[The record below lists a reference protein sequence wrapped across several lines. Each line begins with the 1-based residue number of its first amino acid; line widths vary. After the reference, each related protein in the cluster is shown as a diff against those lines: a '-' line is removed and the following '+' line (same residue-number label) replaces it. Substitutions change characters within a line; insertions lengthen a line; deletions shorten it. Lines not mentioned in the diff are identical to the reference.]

1 MNKLP
6 GKLNLLRR
14 NSGMS
19 QSEIAQK
26 LLVPVSEYMNWEN
39 GNSIPNI
46 DQLKVIADTFHVDV
60 SALIDNTVAFVAP
73 QPVEKTPEAEKS
85 ATIPFVSNG
94 GINATQELSD
104 TLGDTVVAG
113 SIPGVQ
119 QGDTVDGGTKVMD
132 TNAFSFNDDEEE
144 EEDEEEETK
153 PKKMVKV
160 KHASPFQNKKTWYI
174 LGGCGAAFVV
184 VLLAVLLINGLGGG
198 SANSLSDVNRLS
210 LGSTYSVFIENNGS
224 IKARGQGYN
233 STALSG
239 SVQVSTYS
247 DWSLGLKEDGTV
259 SSTNTSINT
268 SDWTDVKMIAAG
280 NDHAAAVKED
290 GTVLCTGNS
299 SACEVDG
306 WENVSSIYAGN
317 GVTVALKEDGS
328 FLSSGGVNIPT
339 TATGVKGV
347 SISDSGVYYITTNG
361 TVSGISLNGSTIPAT
376 SNLNNIS
383 AIAAGSDFVAG
394 LGKDG
399 SVRVATTNAELSK
412 AVESWKNVKYI
423 AAHGNTLIGMTRDG
437 KMYGTG
443 DNQYGQYENTAD
455 TEATPS
461 ASADTKLARV
471 QNITFSETPDNVQ
484 IKWDA
489 VEHAD
494 YYEVT
499 VEPGGIKNNSQS
511 NSISIRADQLED
523 GTSYTVT
530 VTAKSNNPDE
540 YQDSDPSTINYT
552 YSAQKIKLAT
562 PTGLTASMGN
572 GGSLTI
578 TWQLV
583 ENAEYYAL
591 TLDGAPVENHIG
603 QTTYT
608 IPEENLLP
616 GHTYTIG
623 VSAGTSDAKY
633 SSSDPIQI
641 QSEYKGIQYTVTLN
655 FSNGTTHNVQ
665 LTRGQHSISDV
676 LNNNPVD
683 GITADMLV
691 NPSQIINVPNE
702 TTVTV
707 EVNSPV
713 TPESPG
719 TETQGE

>member
-46 DQLKVIADTFHVDV
+46 EQLKVIADTFHVDV

-412 AVESWKNVKYI
+412 AVENWKNVKYI

-443 DNQYGQYENTAD
+443 DNQYGQYENTAGA
-455 TEATPS
+455 EASSS
-461 ASADTKLARV
+461 ASADTKLDRV
-471 QNITFSETPDNVQ
+471 ENISFSETPDNVQ
-484 IKWDA
+484 IKWDE

-499 VEPGGIKNNSQS
+499 VEPAGIKNNSQS
-511 NSISIRADQLED
+511 NSISIPADKLED

-540 YQDSDPSTINYT
+540 YQDGDPSTVNYQ
-552 YSAQKIKLAT
+552 YSRRQTQLAV
-562 PTGLTASMGN
+562 PSEISATAKED
-572 GGSLTI
+572 GSWEI
-578 TWQLV
+578 SWM
-583 ENAEYYAL
+583 
-591 TLDGAPVENHIG
+591 PVEPTDAIAGYDVYING
-603 QTTYT
+603 TYVAGSTGMPNATVPKSVVDFQDGTTY
-608 IPEENLLP
+608 N
-616 GHTYTIG
+616 
-623 VSAGTSDAKY
+623 VAVVAKSKDDKY
-633 SSSDPIQI
+633 SD
-641 QSEYKGIQYTVTLN
+641 SENQPKPLMYSELRYSVTLN
-655 FSNGTTHNVQ
+655 YPDGQPETVELKAGTYQLSQLITGYTADQIVDQTITVPGDSKVDVQ
-665 LTRGQHSISDV
+665 LKT
-676 LNNNPVD
+676 
-683 GITADMLV
+683 
-691 NPSQIINVPNE
+691 
-702 TTVTV
+702 
-707 EVNSPV
+707 

>member
-443 DNQYGQYENTAD
+443 DNQYGQYENTAGA
-455 TEATPS
+455 EASPS
-461 ASADTKLARV
+461 ASADTKLDRV
-471 QNITFSETPDNVQ
+471 ENISFSETPDNVQ
-484 IKWDA
+484 IKWDE

-499 VEPGGIKNNSQS
+499 VEPAGIKNNSQS
-511 NSISIRADQLED
+511 NSISIPADKLED

-530 VTAKSNNPDE
+530 VTAKSNNLDE
-540 YQDSDPSTINYT
+540 YQDSDPSTVNYQYSRRQTQLAVPSEISATADSGGAWTISWMPVDNASSYEVYINGNVVGDSAGYPSLTVSKDNPVVPLTGGTTYNVAVVAKSNDDKYSDSENQPVSLKYDYT
-552 YSAQKIKLAT
+552 EVEYHGVTLVYPDGQT
-562 PTGLTASMGN
+562 ETVELTAGTYQLS
-572 GGSLTI
+572 TI
-578 TWQLV
+578 VTRYPADQIV
-583 ENAEYYAL
+583 DQSI
-591 TLDGAPVENHIG
+591 T
-603 QTTYT
+603 
-608 IPEENLLP
+608 
-616 GHTYTIG
+616 
-623 VSAGTSDAKY
+623 VSD
-633 SSSDPIQI
+633 DM
-641 QSEYKGIQYTVTLN
+641 TV
-655 FSNGTTHNVQ
+655 NVQ
-665 LTRGQHSISDV
+665 LKT
-676 LNNNPVD
+676 
-683 GITADMLV
+683 
-691 NPSQIINVPNE
+691 
-702 TTVTV
+702 
-707 EVNSPV
+707 

>member
-73 QPVEKTPEAEKS
+73 QPVERTPEAEKS

-113 SIPGVQ
+113 SIPGDQ
-119 QGDTVDGGTKVMD
+119 QGDTVDGGTKVMN
-132 TNAFSFNDDEEE
+132 TNAFSFDDDEEE

-268 SDWTDVKMIAAG
+268 SDWSDVKMIAAG

-339 TATGVKGV
+339 TATGVKDV

-455 TEATPS
+455 AEATPS
-461 ASADTKLARV
+461 ASADTKLDSV

-511 NSISIRADQLED
+511 NSISIRADELED
-523 GTSYTVT
+523 GTSYTIT
-530 VTAKSNNPDE
+530 VTAKANNTDE
-540 YQDSDPSTINYT
+540 YQDSDPSTVNYQYTRKQTQLAVPSEISATADSGGAWIISWMPVDNAASYDVYINGEYVAGSTGLPNVTVSRTLLNGLQLQDGTT
-552 YSAQKIKLAT
+552 YSVAVVAKSSDDKYSDSENQPVSLVYNELRYGVTLHYSDGETETVELKAGTYQLSDIVT
-562 PTGLTASMGN
+562 RYTADQIVDQ
-572 GGSLTI
+572 TI
-578 TWQLV
+578 T
-583 ENAEYYAL
+583 
-591 TLDGAPVENHIG
+591 
-603 QTTYT
+603 
-608 IPEENLLP
+608 
-616 GHTYTIG
+616 
-623 VSAGTSDAKY
+623 VSG
-633 SSSDPIQI
+633 
-641 QSEYKGIQYTVTLN
+641 N
-655 FSNGTTHNVQ
+655 
-665 LTRGQHSISDV
+665 
-676 LNNNPVD
+676 
-683 GITADMLV
+683 
-691 NPSQIINVPNE
+691 
-702 TTVTV
+702 VTV
-707 EVNSPV
+707 EVQLTG
-713 TPESPG
+713 TPESPDTG
-719 TETQGE
+719 STEG

>member
-39 GNSIPNI
+39 GNSIPSI
-46 DQLKVIADTFHVDV
+46 EQLKVIADTFHVDV

-73 QPVEKTPEAEKS
+73 QPVEKPVETEKS

-94 GINATQELSD
+94 GINATQELGN

-113 SIPGVQ
+113 NMSGIE

-132 TNAFSFNDDEEE
+132 TNAFSFDDEED
-144 EEDEEEETK
+144 EEDEEEETR
-153 PKKMVKV
+153 PKKTVKV

-174 LGGCGAAFVV
+174 LGGCGVALVVILAV
-184 VLLAVLLINGLGGG
+184 VLLVNGLGGG
-198 SANSLSDVNRLS
+198 SLNALSDVNRLS
-210 LGSTYSVFIENNGS
+210 LGSRYSIFIENSGS

-259 SSTNTSINT
+259 SSTNTSIDT

-280 NDHAAAVKED
+280 YDHAAAVKED

-317 GVTVALKEDGS
+317 GVTVALTEDGS

-339 TATGVKGV
+339 SAAGVKGV
-347 SISDSGVYYITTNG
+347 AISDGGVYYITTNG
-361 TVSGISLNGSTIPAT
+361 MVSGISLNGSTIPST

-399 SVRVATTNAELSK
+399 SVKVSTTNADLSK
-412 AVESWKNVKYI
+412 AVESWKNVRYI
-423 AAHGNTLIGMTRDG
+423 AANGNTLIGMTSNG
-437 KMYGTG
+437 QMYGTG
-443 DNQYGQYENTAD
+443 DNQYGQYENTAG

-461 ASADTKLARV
+461 ASADTKLSSV
-471 QNITFSETPDNVQ
+471 QNITLSETPDNVQ

-511 NSISIRADQLED
+511 NSISIRAEELED
-523 GTSYTVT
+523 GTSYTIT
-530 VTAKSNNPDE
+530 VTAKANNTDE
-540 YQDSDPSTINYT
+540 YQDSDPSTVNYQYTRKQTQLAVPSEITATADSGGSWIISWLPVDNATSYDVYINGT
-552 YSAQKIKLAT
+552 YVAGS
-562 PTGLTASMGN
+562 TGLPNATVSK
-572 GGSLTI
+572 SLFDL
-578 TWQLV
+578 Q
-583 ENAEYYAL
+583 
-591 TLDGAPVENHIG
+591 DGV
-603 QTTYT
+603 TY
-608 IPEENLLP
+608 N
-616 GHTYTIG
+616 
-623 VSAGTSDAKY
+623 VAVVAKSSDDKY
-633 SSSDPIQI
+633 SDSEN
-641 QSEYKGIQYTVTLN
+641 QSVALVYNELRYGVTLN
-655 FSNGTTHNVQ
+655 YSDGETETVELKAGTYNLRDIVTRYTADQIVDQTITVSQNMTVDVQLITSESPDSGTTE
-665 LTRGQHSISDV
+665 G
-676 LNNNPVD
+676 
-683 GITADMLV
+683 
-691 NPSQIINVPNE
+691 
-702 TTVTV
+702 
-707 EVNSPV
+707 
-713 TPESPG
+713 
-719 TETQGE
+719 

>member
-39 GNSIPNI
+39 GNSIPSVE
-46 DQLKVIADTFHVDV
+46 QLKVIADTFHVDV

-73 QPVEKTPEAEKS
+73 QPVEKPVETEKS

-94 GINATQELSD
+94 GINATQELGN

-113 SIPGVQ
+113 NMSGIE
-119 QGDTVDGGTKVMD
+119 QGDAVDGGTKVMD
-132 TNAFSFNDDEEE
+132 TNAFSFSDDGDREDDVE
-144 EEDEEEETK
+144 EEDEDEGHR

-160 KHASPFQNKKTWYI
+160 KRANPFSNKKTWYI
-174 LGGCGAAFVV
+174 VGGCGIAVIVIIAI
-184 VLLAVLLINGLGGG
+184 VLLINGLGGG
-198 SANSLSDVNRLS
+198 NANSLSDVNRLS
-210 LGSTYSVFIENNGS
+210 LGTKYSVFIENNGS
-224 IKARGQGYN
+224 IKSRGQGYN

-259 SSTNTSINT
+259 SSTNTAIDT
-268 SDWTDVKMIAAG
+268 SDWSDVTMIAAG
-280 NDHAAAVKED
+280 YDHAAAVKED

-299 SACEVDG
+299 SACDVND
-306 WENVSSIYAGN
+306 WQNVSSIYAGN
-317 GVTVALKEDGS
+317 GVTVALTEDGS

-361 TVSGISLNGSTIPAT
+361 TVSGISLNNSTIPAT
-376 SNLNNIS
+376 SNLTNVS

-399 SVRVATTNAELSK
+399 SVKVATTNAELSN

-423 AAHGNTLIGMTRDG
+423 AANGSTLIGITSNG
-437 KMYGTG
+437 QMYGTG
-443 DNQYGQYENTAD
+443 DNQYGQYENNA
-455 TEATPS
+455 EAEASPS
-461 ASADTKLARV
+461 ASADTKLDSV

-511 NSISIRADQLED
+511 NSISIRAEELED
-523 GTSYTVT
+523 GTSYTIT
-530 VTAKSNNPDE
+530 VTAKANNTDE
-540 YQDSDPSTINYT
+540 YQDSDPSTVNYQYTRKQTQLSVPSEITATADSGGSWIISWLPVDNATSYDVYINGT
-552 YSAQKIKLAT
+552 YVAGS
-562 PTGLTASMGN
+562 TGLPNATVSK
-572 GGSLTI
+572 SLFDL
-578 TWQLV
+578 Q
-583 ENAEYYAL
+583 
-591 TLDGAPVENHIG
+591 DGV
-603 QTTYT
+603 TY
-608 IPEENLLP
+608 N
-616 GHTYTIG
+616 
-623 VSAGTSDAKY
+623 VAVVAKSSDDKY
-633 SSSDPIQI
+633 SDSEN
-641 QSEYKGIQYTVTLN
+641 QSVALVYNELRYGVTLN
-655 FSNGTTHNVQ
+655 YSDGETETVELKAGTYNLRDIVTRYTADQIVDQTITVSQNMTVDVQLITSESPDSGTTE
-665 LTRGQHSISDV
+665 G
-676 LNNNPVD
+676 
-683 GITADMLV
+683 
-691 NPSQIINVPNE
+691 
-702 TTVTV
+702 
-707 EVNSPV
+707 
-713 TPESPG
+713 
-719 TETQGE
+719 

>member
-39 GNSIPNI
+39 GNSIPSI
-46 DQLKVIADTFHVDV
+46 EQLKVIADTFHVDV

-73 QPVEKTPEAEKS
+73 QPVERTPEAEKS
-85 ATIPFVSNG
+85 ATIPFVANG
-94 GINATQELSD
+94 GINATQELGN
-104 TLGDTVVAG
+104 TIGDTMVAG
-113 SIPGVQ
+113 DLSGVKEN
-119 QGDTVDGGTKVMD
+119 DVEEGGTKVMNTD
-132 TNAFSFNDDEEE
+132 AFSFNDDEEE
-144 EEDEEEETK
+144 DEEEEDTR

-174 LGGCGAAFVV
+174 LGGCGAALIV
-184 VLLAVLLINGLGGG
+184 VLAAVLLINGLGGG
-198 SANSLSDVNRLS
+198 SSNSLSDVNRLS
-210 LGSTYSVFIENNGS
+210 LGNTYSVFIENNGS

-233 STALSG
+233 TTALSG

-268 SDWTDVKMIAAG
+268 SDWSDVKMVAAG
-280 NDHAAAVKED
+280 QDHAAAVKED

-306 WENVSSIYAGN
+306 WENVASIYAGN
-317 GVTVALKEDGS
+317 GVTVALTEDGS

-347 SISDSGVYYITTNG
+347 SISDGGVYYITTNG
-361 TVSGISLNGSTIPAT
+361 TVSGISLNNSTIPST
-376 SNLNNIS
+376 SNLNNIT

-399 SVRVATTNAELSK
+399 SVRVSTTNAELSK
-412 AVESWKNVKYI
+412 AVESWKNVRYI

-455 TEATPS
+455 TQASPS
-461 ASADTKLARV
+461 ASADTKLDRV

-523 GTSYTVT
+523 GTTYEVT
-530 VTAKSNNPDE
+530 VTAKANNPDE
-540 YQDSDPSTINYT
+540 YQDSDPSRINYT
-552 YSAQKIKLAT
+552 YSAQKIKLST
-562 PTGLTASMGN
+562 PSGLNASMGN

-578 TWQLV
+578 TWQPV

-591 TLDGAPVENHIG
+591 TLDGAPVESHIG
-603 QTTYT
+603 LSSYT

-616 GHTYTIG
+616 GHTYTIA

-641 QSEYKGIQYTVTLN
+641 QALYTGIPYTVTLN
-655 FSNGTTHNVQ
+655 FSNGVTGTVQ
-665 LTRGQHSISDV
+665 LTRGQHTIADI
-676 LNNNPVD
+676 LTNNPVD
-683 GITADMLV
+683 GITTDMLV
-691 NPSQIINVPNE
+691 NPSQTINVPNE
-702 TTVTV
+702 TSVTV
-707 EVNSPV
+707 EVVSSE